1 MFLVSD
7 KIVAGMALLRMLS
20 GLIELTAALLML
32 KLGRVE
38 SAFKINA
45 TLAMIGPTIMILV
58 TTLGLVGLSGK
69 ISYQRMAVI
78 FLGVVLI
85 FAGMRKH

>member
-45 TLAMIGPTIMILV
+45 ALAMIGPTIMILV

-78 FLGVVLI
+78 FLGVVFI
-85 FAGMRKH
+85 FAGMRKN